1 MCDAKRNGLL
11 KNEELLKTNELV
23 PGKAF
28 NLKILLQMTPIIIT
42 YNIPMHRFYPK
53 IFLRA
58 LLTKLLYTL
67 SAMHENKIFRI

>member
-1 MCDAKRNGLL
+1 MRSNGLL

-23 PGKAF
+23 PAF

>member
-1 MCDAKRNGLL
+1 MMRSNGLL
-11 KNEELLKTNELV
+11 KNEEFLKTNELV

-28 NLKILLQMTPIIIT
+28 NLKMLLQMAPIIIT

-58 LLTKLLYTL
+58 LLTKLFTL
-67 SAMHENKIFRI
+67 SAMHENKMFRI